1 MAINTTYGV
10 GGYCQDCSPNHPH
23 PFNNI
28 VGQEEVPDIYA
39 SKQSAVDKLK
49 KLGLTEDEIRG
60 LSL

>member
-23 PFNNI
+23 PFSNI
-28 VGQEEVPDIYA
+28 VGQEEVSDIYA